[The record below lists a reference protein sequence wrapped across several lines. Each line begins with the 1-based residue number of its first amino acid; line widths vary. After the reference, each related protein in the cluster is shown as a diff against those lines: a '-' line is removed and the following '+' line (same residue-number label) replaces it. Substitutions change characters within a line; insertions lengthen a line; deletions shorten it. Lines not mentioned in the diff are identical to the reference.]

1 MKLQFKSILA
11 AVALVAVAGSASAAA
26 MPLNN
31 AASGSALLFYA
42 FDDATS
48 TSYVQDLGLTFTS
61 FLPASLA
68 ASTPSVTAISSNT
81 GWSDYLASVGGDTS
95 NTYWGVIAGL
105 SANAGNSGNG
115 LMSTIRNGDSAVGQ
129 SAANAKGAVATPLR
143 NALLGIN
150 AATTTASTGYFSD
163 SAAGDNIA
171 NNFRHNGAGK
181 LIFNVDNLIGA
192 TSAFQYGNS
201 NAAFATT
208 TYTGTYSFDGANLSY
223 VAAVPEPSSYAMM
236 LGGLMLVGGVAARRR
251 KSSK

>member
-42 FDDATS
+42 FDDVTK

-61 FLPASLA
+61 FLPASVA
-68 ASTPSVTAISSNT
+68 ASTGSVTAISSNT
-81 GWSDYLASVGGDTS
+81 GWSDYLTSVGGDTS

-115 LMSTIRNGDSAVGQ
+115 FMSTIRNGDSAVGQ

-143 NALLGIN
+143 NVLLGVN
-150 AATTTASTGYFSD
+150 SATTTASTGYFSA

-171 NNFRHNGAGK
+171 NNFQHNGAGK
-181 LIFNVDNLIGA
+181 LVFNTDNLIGA

-208 TYTGTYSFDGANLSY
+208 TYAASYTFDGSNL
-223 VAAVPEPSSYAMM
+223 VLAVPEPSSYAMM